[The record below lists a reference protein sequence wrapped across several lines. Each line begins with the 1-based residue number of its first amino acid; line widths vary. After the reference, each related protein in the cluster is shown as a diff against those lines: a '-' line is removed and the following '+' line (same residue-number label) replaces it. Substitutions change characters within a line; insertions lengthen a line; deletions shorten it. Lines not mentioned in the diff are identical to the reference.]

1 MPETIAELMSGSYS
15 NIIASVIVGFGLL
28 LLRRLLIRAISKTD
42 DAETVFRARKTITYA
57 TFVVGGLALSW
68 IWFDAIDNLGTYLGL
83 VSAGIAI
90 GLSDLLK
97 NIVGWAYILIRRPF
111 KIGDRIEI
119 DGMKGDVI
127 DIRLFRFSMME
138 VSGSFVQAEQ
148 ATGRLTHVPNGFVF
162 TAAVANYTEGF
173 PFVWHEVEVL
183 VTFESD
189 WRAARALLDQAIARV
204 ASRHIDQSEAAL
216 RRTARAYNIKVGI
229 VTPVTYLSVGESGVK
244 LTGRFLIDPRT
255 RRLEDEEVWIEI
267 LDGFAGDDQLELA
280 YPTSRTLV
288 DLPSPQNLGI

>member
-1 MPETIAELMSGSYS
+1 MWQTLIELTSG
-15 NIIASVIVGFGLL
+15 NNANVVASLTVVVVLL
-28 LLRRLLIRAISKTD
+28 LLRRVLIRAISNTD
-42 DAETVFRARKTITYA
+42 DPETVFRARKTVTYS
-57 TFVVGGLALSW
+57 VVVLGGLALSW

-119 DGMKGDVI
+119 SGMRGDVI

-173 PFVWHEVEVL
+173 PFVWHEVELL

-189 WRAARALLDQAIARV
+189 WRAARLLLESAITRV
-204 ASRHIDQSEAAL
+204 AHQHLDQSEAAI
-216 RRTARAYNIKVGI
+216 RRTARAYNIKIGA
-229 VTPVTYLSVGESGVK
+229 VTPITYLTVADSGVK

-255 RRLEDEEVWIEI
+255 RRIEDEQVWIEL
-267 LDGFAGDDQLELA
+267 LDGFAANDELELA

-288 DLPSPQNLGI
+288 DMARS